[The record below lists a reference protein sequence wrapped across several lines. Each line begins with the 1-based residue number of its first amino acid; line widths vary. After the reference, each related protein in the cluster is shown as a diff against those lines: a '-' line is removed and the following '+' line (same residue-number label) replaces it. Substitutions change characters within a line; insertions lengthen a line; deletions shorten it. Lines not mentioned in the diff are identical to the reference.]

1 MTDNGR
7 ARPSGRAVPQ
17 AGGIVIRK
25 DDDRLSVLLV
35 RAKKDPSVWIFP
47 KGHIE
52 AGESAAETALRE
64 TREEAGVDGEI
75 VGPIGAPLEFN
86 NGRYDVSV
94 QYFLI
99 RPRSESAETDGREKQ
114 WFSIDDAREA
124 VQWQDTREL
133 LTLAARLASQR

>member
-1 MTDNGR
+1 MLDNGR

-25 DDDRLSVLLV
+25 GDDRLSVLLV

-52 AGESAAETALRE
+52 PGESAAEAALRE
-64 TREEAGVDGEI
+64 TREEAGVDGEL
-75 VGPIGAPLEFN
+75 VGAIGAPLEFH
-86 NGRYDVSV
+86 NGQYDVSV

-99 RPRSESAETDGREKQ
+99 RPTSESADTDGRAKR
-114 WFSIDDAREA
+114 WFPLDEALERLKWPDARA
-124 VQWQDTREL
+124 L
-133 LTLAARLASQR
+133 LALAARLASRG